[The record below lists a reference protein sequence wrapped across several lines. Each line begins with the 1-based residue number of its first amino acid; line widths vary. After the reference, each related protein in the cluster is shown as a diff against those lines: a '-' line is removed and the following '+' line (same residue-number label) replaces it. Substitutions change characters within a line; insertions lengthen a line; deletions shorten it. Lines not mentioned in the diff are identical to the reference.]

1 MKKFYDEK
9 VGGGMPPLPHVTP
22 VGEEP
27 QTPVANTGEQTTA
40 AAGGEDAADPGEGD
54 TEPPLVAPVAETAV
68 ADVQEIPPIGSDD
81 VELSEEAVKEILSEA
96 SRRHSFFSGFTI
108 AASASLIQHDPDSL
122 SEYALGV
129 DAAMQSRIDRLQR
142 HLMAK
147 NQRERQQAEPPK
159 MSATPDGGEADE
171 DDGITRGSEQGDSRK
186 NDEPVRKSRPKPRP
200 KPSK

>member
-22 VGEEP
+22 VGGEP
-27 QTPVANTGEQTTA
+27 QAPVVDTGEQATTA
-40 AAGGEDAADPGEGD
+40 EGGEAAAAPAEGGE
-54 TEPPLVAPVAETAV
+54 EPPSAVPVAETAV
-68 ADVQEIPPIGSDD
+68 ADVSVIPPAGSDD

-122 SEYALGV
+122 SDYALGV

-171 DDGITRGSEQGDSRK
+171 DDGITRGIEQGDSRK
-186 NDEPVRKSRPKPRP
+186 VDEPVRKSRPKP
-200 KPSK
+200 SK